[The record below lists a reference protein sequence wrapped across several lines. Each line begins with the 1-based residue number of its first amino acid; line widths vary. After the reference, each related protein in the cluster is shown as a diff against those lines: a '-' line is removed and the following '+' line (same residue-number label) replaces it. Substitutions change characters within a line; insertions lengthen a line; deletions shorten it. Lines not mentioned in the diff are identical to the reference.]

1 MNAIG
6 NNSILTLSR
15 LWKGVM
21 GVLGIVLLAS
31 CSETASVPEGD
42 QLYTGQRKIKYEN
55 YKASDHFSTTQEDD
69 REPILPPTD
78 LDKLEIPAH
87 SIAALVAADT
97 DAYRRKVDT
106 KAIHH
111 RLLLQSCLFSTLAS
125 PMLCFSQSI
134 HSGCLLNG

>member
-55 YKASDHFSTTQEDD
+55 YKASDHFSTTQE
-69 REPILPPTD
+69 EV
-78 LDKLEIPAH
+78 E
-87 SIAALVAADT
+87 AALATEPNGAIFGSSY
-97 DAYRRKVDT
+97 YRSPFPY
-106 KAIHH
+106 
-111 RLLLQSCLFSTLAS
+111 RL
-125 PMLCFSQSI
+125 
-134 HSGCLLNG
+134 

>member
-15 LWKGVM
+15 LWKDVM

-55 YKASDHFSTTQEDD
+55 YKASDHFSTTQE
-69 REPILPPTD
+69 EV
-78 LDKLEIPAH
+78 E
-87 SIAALVAADT
+87 AALATEPNGAIFGSSYYPRHSLTACGYTTHSTPATRVWADGY
-97 DAYRRKVDT
+97 A
-106 KAIHH
+106 
-111 RLLLQSCLFSTLAS
+111 RLSARH
-125 PMLCFSQSI
+125 LCS
-134 HSGCLLNG
+134 